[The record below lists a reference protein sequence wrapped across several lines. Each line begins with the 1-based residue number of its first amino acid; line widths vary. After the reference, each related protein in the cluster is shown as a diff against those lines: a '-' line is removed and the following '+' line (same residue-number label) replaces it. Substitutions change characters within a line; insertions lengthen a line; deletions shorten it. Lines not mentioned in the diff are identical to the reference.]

1 MSSSYSSYR
10 KDRYHYHT
18 AQRKGRR
25 YFVASLICILV
36 VLASFTFYLGLGKE
50 KLKKEN
56 IEQKV
61 EIAKIESELAVL
73 RTINPYKVATNEV
86 IQNAVAKVD
95 LFPGWV
101 TRVYPIP
108 DSVESVNL
116 VTDMGT
122 FVMNETTFSLAS
134 HQRYG
139 IKQPSR
145 SMYRLSGLMPSY
157 IKGRHQI
164 GLQLSLED
172 NGEDDE
178 TGSARLG
185 SCYTQ
190 VIVNHKRVIDRK
202 LHLISNYDPERVITG
217 EVELDKG
224 LFPISALIYC
234 EQNNHFETED
244 VNFSISFRDPA
255 QNSLESSRDA
265 VFHIYSPENLN
276 DLL

>member
-1 MSSSYSSYR
+1 MSNSYTSYR

-18 AQRKGRR
+18 ARKKGNK
-25 YFVASLICILV
+25 YFVTSLLIIAT
-36 VLASFTFYLGLGKE
+36 VLLCATIYLGLGKE
-50 KLKKEN
+50 KVVRIN

-61 EIAKIESELAVL
+61 EIAKMESELAVL
-73 RTINPYKVATNEV
+73 RTINPYKVATHEV
-86 IQNAVAKVD
+86 IQKAVAKVD

-101 TRVYPIP
+101 TRVYPVP
-108 DSVESVNL
+108 ESIETTNL
-116 VTDMGT
+116 VSDMGT

-139 IKQPSR
+139 IKQPSK

-164 GLQLSLED
+164 GLQLSVSDKNTKEKE
-172 NGEDDE
+172 G
-178 TGSARLG
+178 ARMG

-202 LHLISNYDPERVITG
+202 LHLIGNYDPERVITG

-234 EQNNHFETED
+234 DQSNHFETDD
-244 VNFSISFRDPA
+244 VNFSITFRDPA
-255 QNSLESSRDA
+255 QHSLVSSRDA